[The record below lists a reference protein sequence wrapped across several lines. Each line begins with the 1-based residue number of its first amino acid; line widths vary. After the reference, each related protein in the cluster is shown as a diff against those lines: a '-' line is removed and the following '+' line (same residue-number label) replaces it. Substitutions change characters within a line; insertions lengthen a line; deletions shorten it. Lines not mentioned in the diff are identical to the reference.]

1 MTYGGLSE
9 SEATDK
15 VYVHVFNQTY
25 PKLSDLSE
33 AGKLK
38 FRTASES
45 GISADVFATAYRACS
60 GGKKKDIVNYIM
72 SIRGLTMK
80 QRKALWDAVK
90 GNSTDEGT
98 PFA

>member
-1 MTYGGLSE
+1 MSE
-9 SEATDK
+9 SKARDK
-15 VYVHVFNQTY
+15 VYGYVFDQTY

-33 AGKLK
+33 TAKLK

-45 GISADVFATAYRACS
+45 GISADVFANAYRACI
-60 GGKKKDIVNYIM
+60 GGKKEDIVNYIM

-90 GNSTDEGT
+90 GNSSDAGT